1 VSSKD
6 KRVKF
11 GQLLPIPAAPIDSLI
26 RVGVR
31 TEKVGFDSVW
41 AADHLLMIP
50 TGIVPNVWP
59 ILSVIASQTER
70 VELGTCVSD
79 PHRIHPAV
87 FAQLTAT
94 VDQISQGRLIIGL
107 GAGEAMNL
115 DQFGIRWDM
124 PLSRLV
130 EFTKIVRDLWLRDEV
145 SYQGKFWSLKR
156 AFLQIKPKRSP
167 VPIYFAANSPRSRE
181 IAAKYAD
188 GWLPVSLGPKTYRRH
203 LDEIK
208 RAAEAAGR
216 SLDNFE
222 TGLFVYVAMAES
234 YEKALEQVRRAKAQ
248 IAPAPKLI
256 REAGFE
262 LEFPRGLPENVY
274 ASVTLTEEGFKLFEE
289 LGKHVPD
296 EVAVEF
302 SIVGTPQD
310 CANKVEEFVKAGV
323 RHFVLVNLGPD
334 PKFVLDVFARKI
346 IPSYRS

>member
-1 VSSKD
+1 MTGE
-6 KRVKF
+6 RIKF
-11 GQLLPIPAAPIDSLI
+11 GQLLPIPVVPIDSLI
-26 RVGVR
+26 RIGVR
-31 TEKVGFDSVW
+31 TEKAGFDSVW

-59 ILSVIASQTER
+59 ILSVIASQTEKI
-70 VELGTCVSD
+70 ELGTCVSD

-115 DQFGIRWDM
+115 DQFGIRWEK

-167 VPIYFAANSPRSRE
+167 IPIYFAANSPRSRE
-181 IAAKYAD
+181 MVAKYAD
-188 GWLPVSLGPKTYRRH
+188 GWLPVSLGPKAYKRH
-203 LDEIK
+203 LEEIK
-208 RAAEAAGR
+208 RTAEAAQR
-216 SLDNFE
+216 PLDKFE
-222 TGLFVYVAMAES
+222 PGLFVHVAVAEKR
-234 YEKALEQVRRAKAQ
+234 EEALNQVRKAKAR
-248 IAPAPKLI
+248 IALAPKMI
-256 REAGFE
+256 RESGFE
-262 LEFPRGLPENVY
+262 LELPRDLPENLY
-274 ASVTLTEEGFKLFEE
+274 ASVTLSEEGFRQFEKF
-289 LGKHVPD
+289 GRYIPD
-296 EVAVEF
+296 EVAIEF
-302 SIVGTPQD
+302 SIVGTPED

-334 PKFVLDVFARKI
+334 PRFVLDIFARKI